1 MKSISKILLLIGA
14 LSLPFAIHAAD
25 GDSLKTKMSDTVI
38 TTKVKAAFAKDE
50 VVEALDISVD
60 TDSDGLVELSGTANT
75 EAEAERAVKITK
87 AVEGVTAVKNNITV
101 LN

>member
-14 LSLPFAIHAAD
+14 LSMPFAIQAAD
-25 GDSLKTKMSDTVI
+25 GDSLETKMSDTVI

-50 VVEALDISVD
+50 IVEALDISVD